1 MNSGGGREATI
12 AQMAGSD
19 QWLAALRE
27 HVREIIEGEAF
38 KGSHRSGQF
47 LSYIVEQALA
57 GHLEL
62 LKERMIGIELFG
74 RSPSYDTSEDAI
86 VRVTASDVRKRLLQ
100 HYGKYG
106 ATSEFRIALPLGS
119 YVPEIVHEHHA
130 ATGRWDAE
138 IRHPEIVETAAI
150 SARQPAVSTP
160 AVAVTEIGRAAQG
173 EGEQNTVAEHKTS
186 RRWLYF
192 AATLVVVNLAIWAL
206 LWKHSP
212 RNGATA
218 PAAAM
223 LPWSVFFNSPHPTHL
238 ITSDPDIFSIQIL
251 THNLISVS
259 DYANRRYLPEQD
271 ALSPELKKICE
282 QILSGDKASNVDAQ
296 IAAEVAEVAKGYSR
310 AIEVQGARSLEFS
323 SLKTNDNFIFL
334 GSPSSDPW
342 FSVFQNQ
349 LDFQFVSAPVPGGG
363 LIRNVRPYAGE
374 QTTYVPTA
382 RGGAT
387 GESFALA
394 AFVDNPDQ
402 SGQVLLLAGL
412 NREGT
417 QAAGMLVT
425 DQARFSA
432 AIQRCG
438 ISPTGPARHFEMLLR
453 VDTMAGSPGQF
464 DVLACHILSGAPAS

>member
-1 MNSGGGREATI
+1 MNSISGRDSTI
-12 AQMAGSD
+12 AQLAGSD
-19 QWLAALRE
+19 QQLVVLRE

-38 KGSHRSGQF
+38 KGSQRSGQF
-47 LSYIVEQALA
+47 LTYIVDQAIA

-106 ATSEFRIALPLGS
+106 STSDFRIALPLGS
-119 YVPEIVHEHHA
+119 YVPEIIHNHKGKTGQLRAGNEH
-130 ATGRWDAE
+130 AE
-138 IRHPEIVETAAI
+138 PSENLSV
-150 SARQPAVSTP
+150 SARQPDSQLAALHGPEIAVSAP
-160 AVAVTEIGRAAQG
+160 GLGDQ
-173 EGEQNTVAEHKTS
+173 KTS
-186 RRWLYF
+186 SNLRANRGWLYF
-192 AATLVVVNLAIWAL
+192 AILFAVLNLTFCGL
-206 LWKHSP
+206 LWRHSS
-212 RNGATA
+212 RTGAIS
-218 PAAAM
+218 PPPSV
-223 LPWSVFFNSPHPTHL
+223 LPWSVLFNSPHPTRL

-251 THNLISVS
+251 THKLISVS
-259 DYANRRYLPEQD
+259 DYANRRYLPNQNT
-271 ALSPELKKICE
+271 LSPELKKICE

-296 IAAEVAEVAKGYSR
+296 IAAEVAEVSRTYSR
-310 AIEVQGARSLEFS
+310 TIEVEGARSLEFS
-323 SLKTNDNFIFL
+323 NLKTDDNFIFL

-349 LDFQFVSAPVPGGG
+349 LDFQFISAAVPGGG
-363 LIRNVRPYAGE
+363 LIRDVHPYANE

-387 GESFALA
+387 GESFAVA

-402 SGQVLLLAGL
+402 NGQVLLLAGL

-417 QAAGMLVT
+417 QAAGKLVT
-425 DQARFSA
+425 DLPRFTTA
-432 AIQRCG
+432 LRKCG
-438 ISPTGPARHFEMLLR
+438 ISPSGPLKHFEMLLQ

-464 DVLACHILSGAPAS
+464 EVLACHVLA